1 MRLIFYKCFFCL
13 LLTLCILNKY
23 SYKAIANEGERNS
36 ARFKKLANQLR
47 CPTCQ
52 GLSIK
57 DSEAGFSN
65 IIKGKII
72 ELIRNGKSDEEILN
86 FFVKRYGEWILR
98 TPIKEGFNLLIW
110 IIPGVGIFIGLFWV
124 FLRFKISKNNNK
136 ETKIKQLTPE
146 EEKKVAKDLKVFEND

>member
-13 LLTLCILNKY
+13 LLTLCISNKY

-98 TPIKEGFNLLIW
+98 TPIKAM
-110 IIPGVGIFIGLFWV
+110 
-124 FLRFKISKNNNK
+124 KS
-136 ETKIKQLTPE
+136 
-146 EEKKVAKDLKVFEND
+146 